1 MQKKMVVSHNGEIA
15 MMIDITLPLT
25 QKGMD
30 TAWENTAKSLVGHLG
45 THFDVMDKAFPLA
58 YTKRKG
64 VAFDV
69 SHVRGRDVAVTDVAL
84 DRVEE
89 GAFVAFR
96 TGYREEVEYGTP
108 RYFKEHPQLSQE
120 LIDALLGRGVSIIGV
135 DCAGIRCGKEHVP
148 ADQRCADRGV
158 FVVENLDNLQAV
170 LALDVPFTVRTYPMS
185 VSGITGLP
193 CRVVVETD

>member
-1 MQKKMVVSHNGEIA
+1 
-15 MMIDITLPLT
+15 MMIDITLRLT
-25 QKGMD
+25 TERMG

-45 THFDVMDKAFPLA
+45 THFDVMDKEFPLV

-64 VAFDV
+64 VVFDV

-96 TGYREEVEYGTP
+96 TAFLEEEVYGSP
-108 RYFKEHPQLSQE
+108 RYFKEHPELSQE
-120 LIDALLGRGVSIIGV
+120 LINALLDRGVSIIGV
-135 DCAGIRCGKEHVP
+135 DCAGIRRGKEHVP

-170 LALDVPFTVRTYPMS
+170 LALDVPFTVRTYPMNITG
-185 VSGITGLP
+185 VTGLP